1 MKRKFS
7 VLFACIMMAVLVI
20 GCSSE
25 SSTGDG
31 GKKTT
36 ISFIHWRGEDNKA
49 FKELIS
55 KFEKEN
61 PDIKVNMTVYPSEE
75 YQSTAQTILKDGST
89 GDVFTAFPGS
99 QFEILKKADLFT
111 DLSGEDF
118 VGKFNE
124 SLIEAGQ
131 DDGKQLALPLQL
143 VFNQP
148 VYNAGLFEKLGLE
161 PAKDWDG
168 FLEMCEKLK
177 KAGYLPIAFPGADIG
192 PGQLINSM
200 VMNNAPDEEV
210 FTKLENGKTELTEE
224 WWVKTLSQ
232 FKELVDKGY
241 ISKDSL
247 SVKHD
252 GAIALVAQEKAAILA
267 TGSFAMANIQA
278 INPDIKLKM
287 LAPITVS
294 EDEAKYEGVH
304 TTTFMLAVNSKSKKQ
319 EAAKKFID
327 FLTVPENASAYA
339 NETGQL
345 LTLND
350 VEYKSDILKDST
362 EWMDKNTR
370 FQPRY
375 TITNANVEKAVL
387 SSIQAVIG
395 GTEPAKAASDAQK
408 IVKQNIDE

>member
-7 VLFACIMMAVLVI
+7 VLLVCMMMAVLVI
-20 GCSSE
+20 GCSSK
-25 SSTGDG
+25 SSTDDG
-31 GKKTT
+31 GKTT

-49 FKELIS
+49 FKEQIS

-89 GDVFTAFPGS
+89 GDVFAAFPGS
-99 QFEILKKADLFT
+99 QFEILKKAGLFT

-124 SLIEAGQ
+124 SLIEVGK

-168 FLEMCEKLK
+168 FLDMCEKLK

-210 FTKLENGKTELTEE
+210 FTKLVNGKTELTEE

-232 FKELVDKGY
+232 FKQLVDKGY

-252 GAIALVAQEKAAILA
+252 GAIALVAQEKAAMLA

-294 EDEAKYEGVH
+294 EGEAKYEGVH

-319 EAAKKFID
+319 EAAKKFIN
-327 FLTVPENASAYA
+327 FLTEPENASAYA

-395 GTEPAKAASDAQK
+395 GTEPDKAASDAQK

>member
-7 VLFACIMMAVLVI
+7 VLFACMVLAVLVI
-20 GCSSE
+20 GCSAKNS
-25 SSTGDG
+25 GDG
-31 GKKTT
+31 DSKETT
-36 ISFIHWRGEDNKA
+36 ISFVHWRGEDNKV

-61 PDIKVNMTVYPSEE
+61 PNIKVNMTVYPSEE

-99 QFEILKKADLFT
+99 QFEILKKAGLFT

-148 VYNAGLFEKLGLE
+148 VYNAGIFEELGLE

-168 FLEMCEKLK
+168 FLDLCEKLK

-200 VMNNAPDEEV
+200 VMNNAPDEEI

-232 FKELVDKGY
+232 FKELADKGY

-252 GAIALVAQEKAAILA
+252 GAIALVAQEKAAMLA

-294 EDEAKYEGVH
+294 ENEAKYEGVH

-319 EAAKKFID
+319 EASKKFID
-327 FLTVPENASAYA
+327 FLTEPENASVYA

-345 LTLND
+345 LTLKD
-350 VEYKSDILKDST
+350 VDYESDILKDST

-387 SSIQAVIG
+387 SSIQAVLG
-395 GTEPAKAASDAQK
+395 GTSPDKAASDAQK

>member
-7 VLFACIMMAVLVI
+7 VLFICMMMAVLVI
-20 GCSSE
+20 GCSSK
-25 SSTGDG
+25 SSTDDG
-31 GKKTT
+31 EKTT

-49 FKELIS
+49 FKEQIS

-111 DLSGEDF
+111 DLSGEEF

-148 VYNAGLFEKLGLE
+148 VYNVGLFEKLGLE

-168 FLEMCEKLK
+168 FLALCEKLK

-210 FTKLENGKTELTEE
+210 FTKLVNGENELTEE

-252 GAIALVAQEKAAILA
+252 GAIALVAQEKAAMLG

-278 INPDIKLKM
+278 LNPDIKLKM

-294 EDEAKYEGVH
+294 EGEAKYEGVH

-327 FLTVPENASAYA
+327 FLTEPENASAYA

-350 VEYKSDILKDST
+350 VEYESDILKDST

-395 GTEPAKAASDAQK
+395 GTEPDKAASDAQK

>member
-7 VLFACIMMAVLVI
+7 VLFICMMMAVLVI
-20 GCSSE
+20 GCSSK
-25 SSTGDG
+25 SSTDDG
-31 GKKTT
+31 EKTT

-49 FKELIS
+49 FKEQIS

-111 DLSGEDF
+111 DLSGEEF

-148 VYNAGLFEKLGLE
+148 VYNVGLFEKLGLE

-168 FLEMCEKLK
+168 FLALCEKLK

-210 FTKLENGKTELTEE
+210 FTKLVNGENELTEE

-252 GAIALVAQEKAAILA
+252 GAIALVAQEKAAMLG

-278 INPDIKLKM
+278 LNPDIKLKM

-294 EDEAKYEGVH
+294 EDEAKFEGVH

-327 FLTVPENASAYA
+327 FLTEPENASAYA

-350 VEYKSDILKDST
+350 VEYESDILKDST

-395 GTEPAKAASDAQK
+395 GTEPDKAASDAQK